1 MEKKILVCSG
11 PSGVGKSSVIHKILE
26 RKPDIYFS
34 VSATTRE
41 PRPSDVDGVTYRF
54 LSREEFRKLI
64 DTDALWEYNEYAG
77 NYYGT
82 PAAPL
87 EEALAEGKTVLLDV
101 DPNGAFHVRQHRPDA
116 TLVYIGAPSMAVVK
130 ARLESRGDTPPEKI
144 AARLAQAQWENRQ
157 AARYDY
163 IVIND
168 DLDVCVGEVMS
179 ILRGE
184 DEARRFTA
192 NNRKSVFEE
201 ELQYALSTDV

>member
-11 PSGVGKSSVIHKILE
+11 PSGVGKSSVIRKILE
-26 RKPDIYFS
+26 QRPDVYFS

-41 PRPSDVDGVTYRF
+41 PRPTDVDGVTYRF

-87 EEALAEGKTVLLDV
+87 EQALAEGKTVLLDV

-130 ARLESRGDTPPEKI
+130 NRLESRGDTPPEKI

-168 DLDVCVGEVMS
+168 DLDICVDEIMA

-184 DEARRFTA
+184 EKAGRFTA
-192 NNRKSVFEE
+192 QNRKSVFEE
-201 ELQYALSTDV
+201 EL